1 MDGADSDKTTTTV
14 VVEPGS
20 RRPVGQQLASFGWA
34 TVVLQV
40 LVFLLPVLD
49 GGGGG
54 ARQSEASWMAAGS
67 GSAAAAA
74 AAMEYLGRVEC
85 GRIDAMPIRQIW
97 SGDRLHDKC
106 GGGGIVSRIR
116 RRVSLASS
124 QEPLGR

>member
-1 MDGADSDKTTTTV
+1 LDGADSDKTTTTTVV

-74 AAMEYLGRVEC
+74 AAAAMEYLGRVEC
-85 GRIDAMPIRQIW
+85 GRIDAMPIRQIYM
-97 SGDRLHDKC
+97 
-106 GGGGIVSRIR
+106 VR
-116 RRVSLASS
+116 RPPS
-124 QEPLGR
+124 